1 MALHRV
7 PHMAI
12 TADLAEL
19 RQYCARYGVYL
30 FCPYPK
36 DRSATQFI
44 TQLLSQAKGT
54 SGIN

>member
-1 MALHRV
+1 MPAKLF
-7 PHMAI
+7 
-12 TADLAEL
+12 DNEL
-19 RQYCARYGVYL
+19 LIGQYCARYGVYL